1 MKESIGLP
9 DAELHAKS
17 FEKKINLT
25 KIKYSRNS
33 PDLENTRCGHQ
44 QPYNFFSVFASF
56 CQTLPGNLGKQKSVD
71 SKQKN
76 WLQLVKKNCF
86 FWLSQKESFLEP
98 IEKNPSIFNYWWAG
112 MSNYSTFLGITKIY
126 IFLLLYFTLV
136 LLLIMLS
143 HTGTLH

>member
-76 WLQLVKKNCF
+76 WLQLVKKNF
-86 FWLSQKESFLEP
+86 FFLIISKGKFFRADRKKSFYL
-98 IEKNPSIFNYWWAG
+98 
-112 MSNYSTFLGITKIY
+112 
-126 IFLLLYFTLV
+126 
-136 LLLIMLS
+136 
-143 HTGTLH
+143 